1 MSVDSMSF
9 ELRRQVASYLRGKK
23 NQMRSGSSLFDL
35 LQVNEGLPLLV
46 VRIKLSKDESLIKVT
61 LVFETLKGAL
71 VSRFIAPEVSNGV
84 LGKAEER

>member
-1 MSVDSMSF
+1 M
-9 ELRRQVASYLRGKK
+9 ASYLRGKK

-35 LQVNEGLPLLV
+35 LQVNEGLPLV
-46 VRIKLSKDESLIKVT
+46 ARIKLSKDESLIKVT